1 MPSGTGRACAGQ
13 LLNNMR
19 GGQSDAV
26 LAALREIAD
35 AQPDTETPGAKRLV
49 AEIEAARAAMR
60 ASAARRNHSPAET
73 ARALHDRDREGDD
86 WRKQATNVGGSAARA
101 ARREGKS
108 EAAQAAARA
117 KARDDHIAAHGVP
130 SGTARVCAGT
140 LLFNMRAGQR
150 DAVLAALREIADAQ
164 PETETRGA
172 KRLVTEIEAA
182 RAAEQPV

>member
-1 MPSGTGRACAGQ
+1 M
-13 LLNNMR
+13 
-19 GGQSDAV
+19 
-26 LAALREIAD
+26 
-35 AQPDTETPGAKRLV
+35 
-49 AEIEAARAAMR
+49 
-60 ASAARRNHSPAET
+60 
-73 ARALHDRDREGDD
+73 
-86 WRKQATNVGGSAARA
+86 
-101 ARREGKS
+101 
-108 EAAQAAARA
+108 
-117 KARDDHIAAHGVP
+117 P